1 MVLVKDIIKEGFIK
15 FEDKSLKEISQEEY
29 DQLIE
34 GAYISQL
41 KYCNG
46 NVDPKLKEKYEQL
59 EKRTKRLDKITN
71 ISIVENAILERRSFS
86 KEYNTFLIV
95 EDKKGVCLMYN
106 LTSGEDHSFDH
117 DKSLMMV
124 DGRTKFHQLYSYNK
138 KDIVDALDIGYMDEI
153 KLYKNSV
160 LTNIVSNVP
169 LNNSDFIEFNDKLGN
184 KIYLDLLFNNIYC
197 RQNCYS
203 LIKNNN
209 TKIINIFKFHN
220 ETNFKP
226 KQLKKFIF
234 SFLKLFYE
242 FED

>member
-15 FEDKSLKEISQEEY
+15 FEDESLKDISQEEY
-29 DQLIE
+29 DQLIKS
-34 GAYISQL
+34 AYINQL

-46 NVDPKLKEKYEQL
+46 NVDSKLIKKYEQL

-71 ISIVENAILERRSFS
+71 IYIVENAILERRSFS

-106 LTSGEDHSFDH
+106 LTSGEDHSFDR
-117 DKSLMMV
+117 DKSLMIV

-138 KDIVDALDIGYMDEI
+138 KDIVDTLDIGYMDEI

-220 ETNFKP
+220 KTNFKP

>member
-15 FEDKSLKEISQEEY
+15 FEDESLKDISQEEY
-29 DQLIE
+29 DQLIKS
-34 GAYISQL
+34 AYINQL

-106 LTSGEDHSFDH
+106 LTSGEDHSFDR
-117 DKSLMMV
+117 DKSLMIV

-138 KDIVDALDIGYMDEI
+138 KDIVDNLDIGYMDEI

-169 LNNSDFIEFNDKLGN
+169 LNNSDFI
-184 KIYLDLLFNNIYC
+184 
-197 RQNCYS
+197 
-203 LIKNNN
+203 
-209 TKIINIFKFHN
+209 
-220 ETNFKP
+220 
-226 KQLKKFIF
+226 
-234 SFLKLFYE
+234 
-242 FED
+242 